1 MKRYMKDAVVLNKK
15 VIVKSLIAENFLSL
29 DKVKVDF
36 GKLTILVGP
45 NAAGKSNIIKALTL
59 LSGIGRASVGTSINM
74 ICRDHLGFESLRQ
87 IFYDPGRDVTLRLN
101 LEADGQ
107 NLFYRISFNSDGII
121 NREEVI
127 CEKALLTRTASTR
140 ASYVG
145 KEGKLFEL
153 SLSSSFPAMVQIS
166 KIKDSHF
173 IIRRMRNILANIR
186 TYAFEADRIR
196 SESSSGFDLNLS
208 RNGANLAQVLH
219 SLLTYKRKSFL
230 EIEDIM
236 KHLVPEIEEINVP
249 TTKDGYRVYLSIK
262 ESGIPEPLKYHN
274 ISDGTLRI
282 LAFVTALYL
291 ENTIIAF
298 EEPENC
304 VHPYLFETVVDLC
317 RKAPTQVVITTHS
330 PYLLNKILDP
340 KEVLLVEKEDG
351 KTKVKSVEDLNKVRR
366 FLEEGIPLGEI
377 WYMGELKEE

>member
-1 MKRYMKDAVVLNKK
+1 MKDAVVLNGK

-36 GKLTILVGP
+36 GKLTILVGS
-45 NAAGKSNIIKALTL
+45 NAAGKSNIIKALML
-59 LSGIGRASVGTSINM
+59 LSGIGRASAGTDINT
-74 ICRDHLGFESLRQ
+74 ICKNHLGFESLRQ
-87 IFYDPGRDVTLRLN
+87 IFYDPSRNVTLRLN
-101 LEADGQ
+101 LEVDGQ
-107 NLFYRISFNSDGII
+107 NMFYRISFNSNGII

-127 CEKALLTRTASTR
+127 CEKALLTRTASTS

-153 SLSSSFPAMVQIS
+153 SLSYSFPAMVQIS

-186 TYAFEADRIR
+186 TYAFEAARIR
-196 SESSSGFDLNLS
+196 SESSSGFNLNLS
-208 RNGANLAQVLH
+208 RNGSNLAQVLH

-236 KHLVPEIEEINVP
+236 KQLIPEIEEINVP
-249 TTKDGYRVYLSIK
+249 TTKDGQRTYLLIK
-262 ESGIPEPLKYHN
+262 ENGIPEPLKYHN

-317 RKAPTQVVITTHS
+317 RKSPTQVVITTHS

-340 KEVLLVEKEDG
+340 KEVLLVEKEEG
-351 KTKVKSVEDLNKVRR
+351 KTKVKPVEDLNKVRR

-377 WYMGELKEE
+377 WYMGELQEK

>member
-1 MKRYMKDAVVLNKK
+1 MKDAVVLNGK

-36 GKLTILVGP
+36 GKLTILVGS
-45 NAAGKSNIIKALTL
+45 NAAGKSNIIKALML
-59 LSGIGRASVGTSINM
+59 LSGIGRASAGTDINT
-74 ICRDHLGFESLRQ
+74 ICKNHLGFESLRQ
-87 IFYDPGRDVTLRLN
+87 IFYDPSRNVTLRLN
-101 LEADGQ
+101 LEVDGQ
-107 NLFYRISFNSDGII
+107 NMFYRISFNSNGII

-127 CEKALLTRTASTR
+127 CEKALLTRTASTS

-186 TYAFEADRIR
+186 TYAFEAARIR
-196 SESSSGFDLNLS
+196 SESSSGFNLNLS
-208 RNGANLAQVLH
+208 RNGSNLAQVLH

-236 KHLVPEIEEINVP
+236 KQLIPEIEEINVP
-249 TTKDGYRVYLSIK
+249 TTKDGQRTYLLIK
-262 ESGIPEPLKYHN
+262 ENGIPEPLKYHN

-317 RKAPTQVVITTHS
+317 RKSPTQVVITTHS

-340 KEVLLVEKEDG
+340 KEVLLVEKEEG
-351 KTKVKSVEDLNKVRR
+351 KTKVKPVEDLNKVRR

-377 WYMGELKEE
+377 WYMGELQEK